1 MTARE
6 LVSRVVVE
14 YRRVL
19 VPLGVVALINVGLYA
34 LLVYPLSLKVDA
46 SERRAAAARTQ
57 LLAAEAEDRST
68 RATVARAEKARG
80 DLQKFYSDLL
90 PTGLESARRMTYAKL
105 ANLAD
110 EHGLTIARRTYDP
123 DDGHRGH
130 LKKLSIRM
138 SLTGEYRDIRQFLHA
153 LETSPEFIVIED
165 VSVAEGSQPGAPL
178 SVSVRMAT
186 YFAGAPDGA

>member
-1 MTARE
+1 MTARD
-6 LVSRVVVE
+6 LFTRVMVE
-14 YRRVL
+14 HRRVL
-19 VPLGVVALINVGLYA
+19 VPLGVIALVNVGLYV

-46 SERRAAAARTQ
+46 SERRAAAARTA
-57 LLAAEAEDRST
+57 LAEAEAESRAT

-80 DLQKFYSDLL
+80 DLQRFYSELL
-90 PTGLESARRMTYAKL
+90 PTGVESARKMTYAKL

-123 DDGHRGH
+123 DESHRGR

-165 VSVAEGSQPGAPL
+165 VSLAEGEPGAPL
-178 SVSVRMAT
+178 SVTVRMAT
-186 YFAGAPDGA
+186 YFAGDADGA